1 MSLKFRRWHIALV
14 VTVLLFAIASLVL
27 YFQAPVKSDTAE
39 VLKEEEQTTE
49 EKLYYLPEIGPAP
62 EEEQPA
68 PQATEPAPEPQP
80 EPEPEAQCDLSTP
93 FSSAA
98 RVMYFYSESC
108 GWCQQETAIL
118 YELASECYKVKPM
131 NVTQHPEYIADYG
144 ITGVPTFIGNGT
156 KYVGFRDK
164 NSLRSLLDQY
174 K

>member
-1 MSLKFRRWHIALV
+1 MRFKRWHIALIAI
-14 VTVLLFAIASLVL
+14 VLLFVVASLVL

-39 VLKEEEQTTE
+39 VAKEEQTAE

-62 EEEQPA
+62 EEAEPSS
-68 PQATEPAPEPQP
+68 QATEPAPESQPKP
-80 EPEPEAQCDLSTP
+80 EPEPEPQCDPSTP
-93 FSSAA
+93 FSSAS

-118 YELASECYKVKPM
+118 YELAPECYKVKPM

-164 NSLRSLLDQY
+164 ASLRSLLDQY